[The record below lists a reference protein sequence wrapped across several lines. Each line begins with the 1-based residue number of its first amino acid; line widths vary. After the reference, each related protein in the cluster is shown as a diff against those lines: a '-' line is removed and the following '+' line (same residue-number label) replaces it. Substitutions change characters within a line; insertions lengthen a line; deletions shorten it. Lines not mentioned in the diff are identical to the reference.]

1 MRTAAASGS
10 IHRAS
15 RWRRDS
21 VIVDR
26 LERPL
31 GSLRI
36 SVTDR
41 CNMRCRYCMP
51 EQEYVWLPKES
62 ILTFEEISRLV
73 KVFTSLGVAKI
84 RLTGGEPLLRHDLP
98 SLTAMLA
105 KNPHVRDLALT
116 TNGLLLAKQVE
127 ALRHAGLGRVT
138 VRLDTLRPV
147 RLREPPRTGRHPDV
161 IAGLA
166 ASRADG

>member
-62 ILTFEEISRLV
+62 ILTFEEITRLV
-73 KVFTSLGVAKI
+73 GVFASLG
-84 RLTGGEPLLRHDLP
+84 RSEER
-98 SLTAMLA
+98 
-105 KNPHVRDLALT
+105 
-116 TNGLLLAKQVE
+116 
-127 ALRHAGLGRVT
+127 RVGKEC
-138 VRLDTLRPV
+138 R
-147 RLREPPRTGRHPDV
+147 
-161 IAGLA
+161 
-166 ASRADG
+166 SRWSPYH